1 MPGGAIVGDSAEGV
15 PAKGATRP
23 NHDTVQGHD
32 GKFEGMAEFVW
43 TPTQVTGILVD
54 RTSSLSVRRL

>member
-15 PAKGATRP
+15 PAKGVTRP

-32 GKFEGMAEFVW
+32 EKICGHGPKLW
-43 TPTQVTGILVD
+43 DTNTGDGNLGC
-54 RTSSLSVRRL
+54 

>member
-1 MPGGAIVGDSAEGV
+1 MPGGAVVGDLAEGV

-32 GKFEGMAEFVW
+32 GKFVGMARNRVD
-43 TPTQVTGILVD
+43 TNTGDGNLGC
-54 RTSSLSVRRL
+54 